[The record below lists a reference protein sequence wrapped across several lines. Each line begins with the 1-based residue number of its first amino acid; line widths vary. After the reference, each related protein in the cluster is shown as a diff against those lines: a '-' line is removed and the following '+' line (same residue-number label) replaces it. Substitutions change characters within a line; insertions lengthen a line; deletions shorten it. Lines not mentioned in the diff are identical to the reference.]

1 MNLRVTV
8 DPVEEPI
15 TLNELKAHLRIDG
28 TDEDQLLGIYLTAAR
43 QQCEH
48 ESRRAFVTQTLKLQL
63 EQWPHGDRIAL
74 PRPPLQSVTSIVYTD
89 VNGNSNT
96 VSTSEYIVDTDGEP
110 GHIYLA
116 YGKTWPSTTLRPG
129 PSITITYVAGY
140 GEPEGVPATYKQAIQ
155 LLAGHYYENREAVVI
170 GQGFTPTI
178 VPMAVTSLLMTDRG
192 GW

>member
-48 ESRRAFVTQTLKLQL
+48 EARRAFVTQTLKLQL
-63 EQWPHGDRIAL
+63 EAWPHDDRIAL

-89 VNGNSNT
+89 VNGNTSA
-96 VSTSEYIVDTDGEP
+96 VSTSDYIVDTNGEP

-116 YGKTWPSTTLRPG
+116 HGKTWPSTTLRPG
-129 PSITITYVAGY
+129 PSIAITYIAGY
-140 GEPEGVPATYKQAIQ
+140 GEPETVPATYKQAVQ
-155 LLAGHYYENREAVVI
+155 LLAGHYYENREAIVI
-170 GQGFTPTI
+170 GQGFTSII

>member
-8 DPVEEPI
+8 QPAEEPI

-63 EQWPHGDRIAL
+63 EAWPHGDRIAL

-89 VNGNSNT
+89 VTGNSNT
-96 VSTSEYIVDTDGEP
+96 MSASDYIVDIDGEP

-129 PSITITYVAGY
+129 PSIAITYIAGY
-140 GEPEGVPATYKQAIQ
+140 GEPEAVPATYKQAIQ
-155 LLAGHYYENREAVVI
+155 LLSGHYYENREAIVL
-170 GQGFTPTI
+170 GQGFTSTI
-178 VPMAVTSLLMTDRG
+178 VPMAVTTLLMTDRG